1 MANPPVHRLAAWF
14 DSPAGARLLREEV
27 GPLAEAVRRAHG
39 DTLLWLGCHQVMAEA
54 VRGSMVRRRLHG
66 ALAPVNPAAD
76 IPELQC
82 AYEALPLP
90 NASLDALV
98 LHHALETAA
107 DPRSVLREAARVV
120 APGGRLIV
128 CAFNPLSLWGLRR
141 LYARFVPDALE
152 GLRLP
157 SVFRL
162 LDWLALL
169 GFELQGVP
177 RYLQFGLPFL
187 WGQQAR
193 DQGLDQRLEPEVR
206 EPSSRA
212 DRLQRLPVG
221 GVCLLAATKQ
231 AAAVR
236 PLWRPAKRLAPVAY
250 GKPAFGNSKV
260 IRLPL
265 SDARLPSGE

>member
-1 MANPPVHRLAAWF
+1 
-14 DSPAGARLLREEV
+14 
-27 GPLAEAVRRAHG
+27 
-39 DTLLWLGCHQVMAEA
+39 
-54 VRGSMVRRRLHG
+54 MVRRRLHG
-66 ALAPVNPAAD
+66 SLVPVRPAAD

-141 LYARFVPDALE
+141 LYARVVPDAFQ

-169 GFELQGVP
+169 GFEVQGAP
-177 RYLQFGLPFL
+177 RYLQFGLPFF
-187 WGQQAR
+187 WERPAH
-193 DQGLDQRLEPEVR
+193 DQDMERPREPEAR
-206 EPSSRA
+206 EAPSRA
-212 DRLQRLPVG
+212 DRLQRFPVG

-265 SDARLPSGE
+265 PDARLPSGE